1 MIVVH
6 VVVGSSP
13 IGRPCLRSIE
23 RRNSPIFYMDSL
35 ITLDINSIG
44 ILVQAVNFVV
54 LGVLGVA
61 AFYMLR
67 FFVRIMRYIQT
78 RQNLES
84 GRDAQGLGRVQSRPD
99 RQRNL

>member
-23 RRNSPIFYMDSL
+23 KRKSANFYMDSL

-44 ILVQAVNFVV
+44 IFAQAVNFIV
-54 LGVLGVA
+54 LGVLGVV
-61 AFYMLR
+61 AFYVLR
-67 FFVRIMRYIQT
+67 FFVRIIRYIHNKT
-78 RQNLES
+78 K
-84 GRDAQGLGRVQSRPD
+84 P
-99 RQRNL
+99 